1 MLQGQGRF
9 SVCRSYPV
17 LKRQTMDELEAL
29 QAQQAVYSEFR
40 VSPKA
45 IKPCAAYIL
54 HHNPKSKISSPN
66 DHAFFIAVEL
76 KRIGEKK
83 EETAK
88 ILQIWNSRNSQT
100 LRPNELN
107 GLIDRVYSRSYDYGC
122 NSLMVYEYC
131 PEKEN
136 CTYYK
141 ALFAP
146 RKGRHR
152 ERDFYRYGWQ
162 KILTPGLTGFYHGLK
177 EVERVLSLKPGEL
190 IVGSYNFISQR
201 TGVASSHLTEYL
213 NTLERMGLIK
223 CKIGEPY
230 KWHKTATEIRRMIP
244 IPRPKNSAKVRSL

>member
-1 MLQGQGRF
+1 
-9 SVCRSYPV
+9 
-17 LKRQTMDELEAL
+17 MDELEAL

-54 HHNPKSKISSPN
+54 HHNPKSRISKPN

-88 ILQIWNSRNSQT
+88 ILQIWNSRNSQS

-107 GLIDRVYSRSYDYGC
+107 GLIDRVYSGPHVYGC
-122 NSLMVYEYC
+122 NSPMVREYC

-136 CTYYK
+136 CPHYK
-141 ALFAP
+141 ALFP
-146 RKGRHR
+146 TRTRKARHR

-177 EVERVLSLKPGEL
+177 EVETALSLRPGEL
-190 IVGSYNFISQR
+190 IVGSYNSISQR
-201 TGVASSHLTEYL
+201 TGVAGSHLTEYL
-213 NTLERMGLIK
+213 NTLEGVGLIK

-244 IPRPKNSAKVRSL
+244 IPRPKNDAKMRSL